1 LNDKDGVEVKIAT
14 TNIGTGEESEYE
26 IVPRY
31 NDDAGQ
37 VAMGVGL
44 GSAVKVEYAT
54 RPQKALAG
62 FLHSFNIISYSTNI
76 MGNLISQSFQDK
88 NLSSVSSGVSGPV
101 GIFGAVKSILL
112 YGGDKAAITILD
124 LMGILSISL
133 AVMNLLPIPALDG
146 GRFLFVLYE
155 GITKK
160 RIPVKFEEKAHQ
172 IGFLFLMGLLIVI
185 TFKDIWQLF

>member
-1 LNDKDGVEVKIAT
+1 
-14 TNIGTGEESEYE
+14 
-26 IVPRY
+26 
-31 NDDAGQ
+31 
-37 VAMGVGL
+37 
-44 GSAVKVEYAT
+44 
-54 RPQKALAG
+54 
-62 FLHSFNIISYSTNI
+62 